1 MSTVGNPRDY
11 LILTNNPLVV
21 SCMEGRGLY
30 TIEFHPEMSYREI
43 LVLARDKVYIGH
55 TLYTHPLSG
64 SVKPNETP
72 YKSVIVSMEPHG
84 FDQQQAEIMSNAIAV
99 CDKFV
104 PCNRQ
109 YTQQVLEDFQLID
122 YTLLSGAIGFDAA
135 AGLSNRQVLVI
146 KSKKEGGVHFEIGT
160 GLYPDQ

>member
-1 MSTVGNPRDY
+1 MSTIGNPRDF

-30 TIEFHPEMSYREI
+30 TIEFHPEKSYREI
-43 LVLARDKVYIGH
+43 LVMARDMVYGGH

-84 FDQQQAEIMSNAIAV
+84 FDQQFAEIMSNAIGV

-104 PCNRQ
+104 PCTRQ
-109 YTQQVLEDFQLID
+109 YTQQELEDFQLID
-122 YTLLSGAIGFDAA
+122 YTLLCGAIGFDAV
-135 AGLSNRQVLVI
+135 AGLSN
-146 KSKKEGGVHFEIGT
+146 KK
-160 GLYPDQ
+160 